1 MTGTGRRAGTRGRGG
16 AATVLTLALALAG
29 CGVPTGGSP
38 ATIAASD
45 VPYDLASPSA
55 PTSGPPATPAGVEQP
70 EVYLVTEDGALV
82 PRGRTV
88 PAGQLRDRL
97 TDLLEDLSGGPTPT
111 ELTERLSTALR
122 PDTTL
127 SVTALSDSTATID
140 IGGNAEAPSGRESR
154 RTVGQIVLTATSLP
168 GIESVQL
175 TRAGEPVDAPLASGE
190 LTSRPVTAQD
200 YLPLLT
206 PEATSAT
213 PEAVPLDAEPTPTS

>member
-1 MTGTGRRAGTRGRGG
+1 MTARRAGS
-16 AATVLTLALALAG
+16 AALLLVTLAAAG

-38 ATIAASD
+38 TTIAASD

-55 PTSGPPATPAGVEQP
+55 PASGAPSAPAGEEQP
-70 EVYLVTEDGALV
+70 AVYLVTEAGALV
-82 PRGRTV
+82 PRGRSV
-88 PAGQLRDRL
+88 AAGPLADRL
-97 TDLLEDLSGGPTPT
+97 TDLLEDLAGGPSPA

-122 PDTTL
+122 PDSTL
-127 SVTALSDSTATID
+127 SVTDLADGTATVD
-140 IGGNAEAPSGRESR
+140 LGGSAEAPSGRESR

-168 GIESVQL
+168 GVQAVQL

-190 LTSRPVTAQD
+190 LTSRPVTEQD

-206 PEATSAT
+206 PEATPVT

>member
-1 MTGTGRRAGTRGRGG
+1 MTGAGRRAA
-16 AATVLTLALALAG
+16 AATGLGLALTLAG
-29 CGVPTGGSP
+29 CGVPTGGPP

-55 PTSGPPATPAGVEQP
+55 PTSGPPPTPAGVEQP
-70 EVYLVTEDGALV
+70 EVYLVTEEGVLV
-82 PRGRTV
+82 PRGRSV

-97 TDLLEDLSGGPTPT
+97 ADLLEDLAGGPTPA
-111 ELTERLSTALR
+111 ELTQRLSTALR

-127 SVTALSDSTATID
+127 SVTGLNDSTATID
-140 IGGNAEAPSGRESR
+140 LGGEAEAPSGRESR

-168 GIESVQL
+168 GVQAVQL

-206 PEATSAT
+206 PAATPVT
-213 PEAVPLDAEPTPTS
+213 PEAVPLDPEPTPTS